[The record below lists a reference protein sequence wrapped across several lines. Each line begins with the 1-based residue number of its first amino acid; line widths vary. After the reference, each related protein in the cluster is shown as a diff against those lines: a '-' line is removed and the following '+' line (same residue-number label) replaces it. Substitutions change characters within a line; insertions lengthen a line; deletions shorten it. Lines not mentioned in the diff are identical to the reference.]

1 MSPENPSL
9 PEVGDLVGGRFRIV
23 DHLGTG
29 GFGTVYEAIQ
39 ENVGREVALKF
50 LTPGVAE
57 DPINVERF
65 RREAYHVS
73 QLHHPHTIT
82 LYDYGQTDGG
92 LVYMVME
99 LLDGISLAQTVED
112 EGALTLARAAH
123 IFIAVLK
130 SLSEAHQSGLVHRD
144 LKPENIYL
152 CDMFGEQDYVKVLDF
167 GVAKMTRSGAEDDED
182 AESDLTQQGHIF
194 GTPMYMAPEQAC
206 DEPITPATDV
216 YALGLLLFEMITGL
230 PPVTGTSRMEVIHKQ
245 IKDSVPELPE
255 ALVGTPLGDI
265 IEQAVK
271 KDETSR
277 FQNAD
282 EFLEAFITA
291 SRAMNIVPRPK
302 GGAGP
307 EMAMEA
313 GVDGG
318 ASEAADREDADS
330 EPAAED
336 SSDRTTQRA
345 EAQDDAYPPDDEVD
359 TDRPEPPAIP
369 DDEGGAEQTDTPTR
383 PEPAP
388 GAAEGGPEATT
399 RIIRSDAA
407 ADGGAG
413 PAADGQ
419 APAAEYDLPLVGRD
433 ETLNEL
439 SDIVDETVRTSSGHI
454 VLMEGESGVGK
465 SRVIHEFAG
474 QLVDRG
480 VDVAMGHFHQQAPP
494 MEGVREALS
503 DYWDVAHRERDEVER
518 AIRADLQPREEFTE
532 EEIEFVLDFLRP
544 EAVAETAVPES
555 REEAQ
560 ALYARLERLLLKLAD
575 RNPVFLAFEDIQYSD
590 SATLAFLEYL
600 AVTLRTQDA
609 RIVVA
614 MTLRPEQRGLNP
626 ELEPSLQKMNANIGV
641 GFTRVPVKRLR
652 GRDLA
657 NLLDA
662 IKPLESRLKER
673 IGWLTQGVPLHAIQI
688 IRYLDNEGS
697 LVRDG
702 DRWALESGSPR
713 DIDLPPDLLD
723 LMQLRIEQAGQTYRD
738 SEHLQVVLEW
748 LAVLGMRT
756 PVDLLRRIAGQADSL
771 DPQALDETLEF
782 LDDQGLLRQLMY
794 HNLACVEFDNSLLR
808 ETLLDDLQGQW
819 KNRRYNRLAADHK
832 VDFYRDRDMEVPLV
846 EIADHWRKAG
856 ELEQYRDALYAAAQ
870 RSMRRYDPRG
880 ARERYRE
887 LVPLLEELDQ
897 TGGMWVE
904 TRLALGELSRRF
916 GEFGVAEEHF
926 RAVIDRTDPSQPE
939 HQRAIRGLGE
949 LLVVQARYGEAQTYY
964 RKALEQSRQR
974 GRDDLEG
981 IAESLIGLSKIAS
994 MHAEA
999 AEGQKVR
1006 QQLEEMLPA
1015 LPEGDISGKVL
1026 VHLAETARR
1035 LGRLSERYDYLVR
1048 ARAQLEKSDDE
1059 KALGEALIAL
1069 GSSMMEPS
1077 MNAQDRF
1084 ERAGSIL
1091 REALELMRSVGDR
1104 HGVAEAFRSL
1114 ARLEIE
1120 TGDYEA
1126 AVVTGEKAL
1135 QIHEALGAPL
1145 NIGLTLRRLGVAK
1158 ILGGRIEPALEDCD
1172 RAIEYLEQVGDKMAV
1187 ADVLFAKGVA
1197 AMNQFDFETGRS
1209 ELGEAR
1215 RIKESFGSSWELFDV
1230 RNHLAIVAM
1239 WFGKFEEAERM
1250 LELTLE
1256 HVDEHGT
1263 AEDRAVARSLM
1274 GLLRCFQSRL
1284 HLAALEMGRARADAE
1299 DLGTP
1304 RVTDFCEANAA
1315 FYARL
1320 TNNDSTYNELI
1331 DNVTDAKVLND
1342 IQPATWLELVDRMA
1356 NHVADREPSRQSA
1369 RTMKTVA
1376 TFWEAFGYP
1385 DRQTQLIETIGELG
1399 IEDVGRL

>member
-82 LYDYGQTDGG
+82 LYDYGQTDDG

-112 EGALTLARAAH
+112 EGALALARAAH

-130 SLSEAHQSGLVHRD
+130 SLSEAHQNGLVHRD

-167 GVAKMTRSGAEDDED
+167 GVAKMTRSGGDEED
-182 AESDLTQQGHIF
+182 AESDLTKQGHIF

-230 PPVTGTSRMEVIHKQ
+230 PPVTGKSRMEVIHKQ
-245 IKDSVPELPE
+245 IKDPVPELPE

-265 IEQAVK
+265 IEQAAK

-277 FQNAD
+277 FQDAG

-302 GGAGP
+302 GGTGP

-313 GVDGG
+313 GAEASSPG
-318 ASEAADREDADS
+318 AGEGAGTAD
-330 EPAAED
+330 EPAAEEP
-336 SSDRTTQRA
+336 SDRTTQRA
-345 EAQDDAYPPDDEVD
+345 EAQVDEYPPADDAD
-359 TDRPEPPAIP
+359 TDRPGPAATP
-369 DDEGGAEQTDTPTR
+369 DEQGGATPPDR
-383 PEPAP
+383 PGQSAPA
-388 GAAEGGPEATT
+388 ADEAGGSEETT
-399 RIIRSDAA
+399 QIIRSDAA
-407 ADGGAG
+407 ADGGTE
-413 PAADGQ
+413 
-419 APAAEYDLPLVGRD
+419 PAAEYDLPLVGRD
-433 ETLNEL
+433 ETLGEL
-439 SDIVDETVRTSSGHI
+439 SDIVDEAFRTASGHI

-465 SRVIHEFAG
+465 SRVLHEFAG

-503 DYWDVAHRERDEVER
+503 DYWGVAHRERDEVER
-518 AIRADLQPREEFTE
+518 AIRADLDPREEFTE
-532 EEIEFVLDFLRP
+532 EEIEFVVDFLRP

-575 RNPVFLAFEDIQYSD
+575 RNPVFLAFEDIHYSD

-614 MTLRPEQRGLNP
+614 LTLRPEQRGVNP

-657 NLLDA
+657 YLLDA

-673 IGWLTQGVPLHAIQI
+673 IGWLSQGVPLHAIQI

-713 DIDLPPDLLD
+713 EIDLPPDLLD
-723 LMQLRIEQAGQTYRD
+723 LMQLRIEQAAQKYRD
-738 SEHLQVVLEW
+738 SDQLQVVLEW

-756 PVDLLRRIAGQADSL
+756 PVKLLRRIARQADSL
-771 DPQALDETLEF
+771 DPSTLEETLEF
-782 LDDQGLLRQLMY
+782 LDQQGLLRHLQY
-794 HNLACVEFDNSLLR
+794 HNLPCVEFDNSLLR
-808 ETLLDDLQGQW
+808 ETLLDDLDGQW

-856 ELEQYRDALYAAAQ
+856 ELEQYRDALYEAAR

-880 ARERYRE
+880 ARDRYRE
-887 LVPLLEELDQ
+887 LLPLLEELDQ
-897 TGGMWVE
+897 TGEMWVE

-916 GEFGVAEEHF
+916 GEFGVAEEHL
-926 RAVIDRTDPSQPE
+926 RAVIDRTDPSEPE
-939 HQRAIRGLGE
+939 HQRAMRGVGE
-949 LLVVQARYGEAQTYY
+949 LLVVQARYEEARQYY
-964 RKALEQSRQR
+964 RQALQYSRQR
-974 GRDDLEG
+974 GRDDLQG
-981 IAESLIGLSKIAS
+981 IAESLIGLSKIAL
-994 MHAEA
+994 MQGEA
-999 AEGQKVR
+999 SEGQKVR

-1015 LPEGDISGKVL
+1015 LPEGEISGKVL

-1048 ARAQLEKSDDE
+1048 ARAQLEKSDDK

-1135 QIHEALGAPL
+1135 RIHEALGAPL

-1172 RAIEYLEQVGDKMAV
+1172 RAIQYLEQVGDKMAV

-1315 FYARL
+1315 FYAKL
-1320 TNNDSTYNELI
+1320 TNNESTYNELI
-1331 DNVTDAKVLND
+1331 DNVTEAKVLND
-1342 IQPATWLELVDRMA
+1342 IQPVTWLELLDRMA

-1369 RTMKTVA
+1369 RVMKTVA

-1385 DRQTQLIETIGELG
+1385 DRQTQLIETIGQLG
-1399 IEDVGRL
+1399 IDADVGRL

>member
-23 DHLGTG
+23 EHLGTG

-82 LYDYGQTDGG
+82 LYDYGQTDAG

-99 LLDGISLAQTVED
+99 LLDGTSLAATVEQ
-112 EGALTLARAAH
+112 EGALALARAAH

-130 SLSEAHQSGLVHRD
+130 SISEAHQNGLVHRD

-152 CDMFGEQDYVKVLDF
+152 CDMFGEEDYVKVLDF
-167 GVAKMTRSGAEDDED
+167 GVAKMTRTGGEDGEDDP
-182 AESDLTQQGHIF
+182 ESDLTKQGHIF

-230 PPVTGTSRMEVIHKQ
+230 PPVTGKSRMEVIHKQ
-245 IKDSVPELPE
+245 IKDPVPELPE

-265 IEQAVK
+265 VRQATK
-271 KDETSR
+271 KDETRR
-277 FQNAD
+277 FENAD
-282 EFLEAFITA
+282 EFLEAFLSA
-291 SRAMNIVPRPK
+291 SRAMDIVPRPK

-307 EMAMEA
+307 EMALGDEA
-313 GVDGG
+313 SSGETAGDET
-318 ASEAADREDADS
+318 EAAATE
-330 EPAAED
+330 
-336 SSDRTTQRA
+336 TQRA
-345 EAQDDAYPPDDEVD
+345 EAQIDEYPPSEASEPEVVEPPPTPDDE
-359 TDRPEPPAIP
+359 
-369 DDEGGAEQTDTPTR
+369 QTDHRADTAREPTQKIV
-383 PEPAP
+383 ES
-388 GAAEGGPEATT
+388 G
-399 RIIRSDAA
+399 AA
-407 ADGGAG
+407 ADGGETT
-413 PAADGQ
+413 PAPLQ
-419 APAAEYDLPLVGRD
+419 SDLPLVGRD
-433 ETLNEL
+433 DVLDEL
-439 SDIVDETVRTSSGHI
+439 RDIVDESIRTASGHI

-465 SRVIHEFAG
+465 SRVLHELSS
-474 QLVDRG
+474 QLTERG
-480 VDVAMGHFHQQAPP
+480 LDVSMGHFHQQAPP
-494 MEGVREALS
+494 MGGVREALS
-503 DYWDVAHRERDEVER
+503 DYWGVAHRQRNEVER
-518 AIRADLQPREEFTE
+518 AVRADLGPRQEFTDD
-532 EEIEFVLDFLRP
+532 EIAFIVDFLRP
-544 EAVAETAVPES
+544 QAVDATAVPES
-555 REEAQ
+555 QEEAR
-560 ALYARLERLLLKLAD
+560 ALYARLERILLKLAE
-575 RNPVFLAFEDIQYSD
+575 RNPLFLAFEDIHYSD

-600 AVTLRTQDA
+600 AVTLRTQNA

-626 ELEPSLQKMNANIGV
+626 ELEPSLRKMNANIGV
-641 GFTRVPVKRLR
+641 GFTRIPIKRLR

-657 NLLDA
+657 YLLDA
-662 IKPLESRLKER
+662 ILPLESRLKER
-673 IGWLTQGVPLHAIQI
+673 IGWLSQGVPLHAIQI
-688 IRYLDNEGS
+688 IRYLQNEGS
-697 LVRDG
+697 LVEHGERM
-702 DRWALESGSPR
+702 ALESGSPR
-713 DIDLPPDLLD
+713 EIDLPPDLLD
-723 LMQLRIEQAGQTYRD
+723 LMQLRIQQAAQAFRD
-738 SEHLQVVLEW
+738 SEQIEIVLEW

-756 PVDLLRRIAGQADSL
+756 PVDLLRSIAESSESIDSEL
-771 DPQALDETLEF
+771 LEPTLEF
-782 LDDQGLLRQLMY
+782 LNDQGILRQLLY
-794 HNLACVEFDNSLLR
+794 HNLVCVEFDNSLLR
-808 ETLLDDLQGQW
+808 ETLLDDLSGQW
-819 KNRRYNRLAADHK
+819 KNRRYNRIAADHK
-832 VDFYRDRDMEVPLV
+832 VAFYRERDMEVPLV

-856 ELEQYRDALYAAAQ
+856 ELEKYRDALYAAAQ

-887 LVPLLEELDQ
+887 LLPLLDELGQ
-897 TGGMWVE
+897 HGEMWLDA
-904 TRLALGELSRRF
+904 RLALAELSRRF

-926 RAVIDRTDPSQPE
+926 RAVIDRTGPE
-939 HQRAIRGLGE
+939 QSEHRRALRGLGE
-949 LLVVQARYGEAQTYY
+949 LLVVQARYDEAHGYY
-964 RKALEQSRQR
+964 REALELSRQ
-974 GRDDLEG
+974 GARDDLPG
-981 IAESLIGLSKIAS
+981 IARSLIGLSKIAS
-994 MHAEA
+994 MQAEA
-999 AEGQKVR
+999 VEGAKVR

-1015 LPEGDISGKVL
+1015 LPEGEISGKVL

-1048 ARAQLEKSDDE
+1048 ARAQLEKSDDK

-1077 MNAQDRF
+1077 MNARDRF
-1084 ERAGSIL
+1084 ERAGDVL

-1126 AVVTGEKAL
+1126 AAATAQKAL
-1135 QIHEALGAPL
+1135 RIHEALGAPL
-1145 NIGLTLRRLGVAK
+1145 NIGMTLRRLGVAK
-1158 ILGGRIEPALEDCD
+1158 ILSGRIDSAIEDLD
-1172 RAIEYLEQVGDKMAV
+1172 RAIQYLEQVGDKMAV

-1197 AMNQFDFETGRS
+1197 AINRLDFESARS
-1209 ELGEAR
+1209 ELDEAR

-1230 RNHLAIVAM
+1230 RNHLAVVAM
-1239 WFGKFEEAERM
+1239 WFGNFSEAERM
-1250 LELTLE
+1250 LDLTLE

-1304 RVTDFCEANAA
+1304 RVSDLCEADAA
-1315 FYARL
+1315 FYAKL
-1320 TNNDSTYNELI
+1320 TNNESTYNDLI
-1331 DNVTDAKVLND
+1331 DDVTRAPVLND
-1342 IQPATWLELVDRMA
+1342 IQPRIWLELLDRMA
-1356 NHVADREPSRQSA
+1356 NHVGEREPSRQSA
-1369 RTMKTVA
+1369 RVMKTVA
-1376 TFWEAFGYP
+1376 IFWSAFGYADREQALLETIEQLEIDVDP
-1385 DRQTQLIETIGELG
+1385 DRL
-1399 IEDVGRL
+1399 